1 MSELTDKELLEA
13 LGVEEISSKKK
24 KFNKYEE
31 RLIQGFNEIQNF
43 FEEFNRLP
51 ENKINKSIFERLYYV
66 RLEKLISTPEN
77 RSLLKEFD
85 RNNLLSFDIKNEQNI
100 TNENISDLELLNSFG
115 IDSQNEDF
123 LNLKFVRGSEERKIA
138 EEIAKREKCQNF
150 DEFKE
155 KFNDLQAEL
164 KRGKRK
170 TIAIN
175 KRPEIKKGQ
184 FYILSGQKTFVA
196 EVGSFFM
203 QEYGIK
209 DARLHLIFDNGTESR
224 MLMCSFQ
231 KALTLDA
238 TARIISDKSLGP
250 LFSNQINPDDEH
262 DGILYV
268 LRSKSNHPYIVQ
280 NRDLIHKIGYTTG
293 SIDKRI
299 SKAKMDPTFL
309 MAEVEIVDSY
319 KLYNIKSSKFENL
332 VQKIFSTSKLRI
344 EILDR
349 FGNPVIPDE
358 WFLVPLEVVKEAI
371 QKIIDGSITEYIYEP
386 SQAKLIK
393 RKNESEEFN

>member
-123 LNLKFVRGSEERKIA
+123 LNLKFVRSSEERKIA

-203 QEYGIK
+203 QEYGAGSLKKQIK
-209 DARLHLIFDNGTESR
+209 
-224 MLMCSFQ
+224 
-231 KALTLDA
+231 
-238 TARIISDKSLGP
+238 
-250 LFSNQINPDDEH
+250 
-262 DGILYV
+262 
-268 LRSKSNHPYIVQ
+268 
-280 NRDLIHKIGYTTG
+280 
-293 SIDKRI
+293 
-299 SKAKMDPTFL
+299 
-309 MAEVEIVDSY
+309 
-319 KLYNIKSSKFENL
+319 
-332 VQKIFSTSKLRI
+332 
-344 EILDR
+344 
-349 FGNPVIPDE
+349 
-358 WFLVPLEVVKEAI
+358 
-371 QKIIDGSITEYIYEP
+371 
-386 SQAKLIK
+386 
-393 RKNESEEFN
+393 